1 MDSSSTCYFP
11 LLGVHWL
18 AMRVLS
24 VSSSLPLFS
33 PHASAPGEVLSI
45 LVLGSMKSRKTLSCE
60 TLREKPHCA
69 PPPFYDLKLEFSK
82 CLLHICVSLMLT
94 ESFRVFS
101 GRDES
106 SESQLTGWDKYC
118 GRLAFRKGK
127 YEWFVTL
134 INFKHSNRNTIW
146 NRIQRGNSPS
156 KFNSGDWKT
165 VIEFP
170 S

>member
-1 MDSSSTCYFP
+1 MLFP
-11 LLGVHWL
+11 TV
-18 AMRVLS
+18 R
-24 VSSSLPLFS
+24 SSLTGDES
-33 PHASAPGEVLSI
+33 PFCVKFPSALQPTRICPRRSSFHSHIGLNEIKKNSKLWGSERKASL
-45 LVLGSMKSRKTLSCE
+45 
-60 TLREKPHCA
+60 CA
-69 PPPFYDLKLEFSK
+69 PPHFYDLKLEFSK

-146 NRIQRGNSPS
+146 NRIQRGNRPS